1 MWGRSAKPEQRIRQI
16 YNTLSREWGAQHWWP
31 AQSPFEVV
39 VGAFLTQNTNWSNV
53 ELAIRQLRVA
63 KVLSVAGIRKT
74 PLNQLE
80 TLVRSSGYFRQ
91 KAQRLK
97 NFVSFLDEKY
107 GGSMTKLLSRPT
119 AELREELLSLNGV
132 GPETADSILLY
143 AGQ

>member
-97 NFVSFLDEKY
+97 NFVSW
-107 GGSMTKLLSRPT
+107 TKS
-119 AELREELLSLNGV
+119 
-132 GPETADSILLY
+132 TAD
-143 AGQ
+143 Q